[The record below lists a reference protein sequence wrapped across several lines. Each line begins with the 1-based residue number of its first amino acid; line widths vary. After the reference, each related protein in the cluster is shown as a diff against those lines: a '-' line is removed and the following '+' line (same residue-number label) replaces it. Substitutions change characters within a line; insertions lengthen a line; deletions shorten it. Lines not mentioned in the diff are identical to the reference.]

1 MAASVSIV
9 RRFVAP
15 GVALGVALGLVV
27 VAAYVAAAEAPAPAG
42 MPTLPFPEIFGH
54 DFSVPANLIV
64 ANDQVTAVKGR
75 GSRAFDVTQTAP
87 KTGFLYPAKLEA
99 LASGKTTMVG
109 DGLSGYTG
117 PDLSG
122 YADFTQ
128 LFLCRLTHAGYTLK
142 PYNILAEYIDKD
154 GVRGPE
160 FLNAW
165 TVDSGVK
172 YRNGED
178 NVGSRHCIEDKNIH
192 LVIYTRR
199 DGVLSIY
206 VDGVLAAEG
215 TAKLPLRGTGIA
227 YNIDMP
233 NGSMSSI
240 GTHALLA
247 ASFFGVGVDAGGV
260 ARLDE
265 YYRAAYPADY
275 KPASL
280 LKTELWIYNSNSIG
294 QGYFHGN
301 ANVPSAALMATLS
314 TKYRKN
320 VTRWYNLSLG
330 GIDTQR
336 MSKDAPVYVDP
347 FWKMCSGR
355 KNLLLHEGTN
365 DIALHNVTGA
375 QAYANLKTYWK
386 ARTAAG
392 CDRVFV
398 ATILPRDGFSP
409 AQEDSRIECNNLIR
423 AHAVKDGASGII
435 DFDTNPRL
443 MNVKD
448 TAYYLDGI
456 HPNPAGV
463 QEMADTMAAA
473 IAPFV
478 K

>member
-1 MAASVSIV
+1 MTYSVSTFRLFVVIV
-9 RRFVAP
+9 IVVLVAYAP
-15 GVALGVALGLVV
+15 
-27 VAAYVAAAEAPAPAG
+27 AAEEPSPAG
-42 MPTLPFPEIFGH
+42 MPVLPFQEIFSH
-54 DFSVPANLIV
+54 DFSLPANLIL
-64 ANDQVTAVKGR
+64 AKDQVTAVKGR
-75 GSRAFDVTQTAP
+75 GSNAFDVTQSAP
-87 KTGFLYPAKLEA
+87 KTGFLYPAKLET
-99 LASGKTTMVG
+99 LASGKTMMVG
-109 DGLSGYTG
+109 GGLSGSTG

-128 LFLCRLTHAGYTLK
+128 LFLCRLTHEGYTLK
-142 PYNILAEYIDKD
+142 PYNILGEYIDKD
-154 GVRGPE
+154 GVTGPL

-172 YRNGED
+172 YRNGAD
-178 NVGSRHCIEDKNIH
+178 NVGSRHCVEDKNIH
-192 LVIYTRR
+192 LIIYTRIN
-199 DGVLSIY
+199 GVLFIY

-215 TAKLPLRGTGIA
+215 TAKLPLRGNGIA
-227 YNIDMP
+227 YSVDMP

-294 QGYFHGN
+294 QGYFYGN
-301 ANVPSAALMATLS
+301 ANVPSAKLMAALS
-314 TKYRKN
+314 TKYQKN

-336 MSKDAPVYVDP
+336 MSKEAPIYVDP
-347 FWKMCSGR
+347 FWKMCNGR

-365 DIALHNVTGA
+365 DIALNKVTGE
-375 QAYANLKTYWK
+375 QAYDNLKTYWQ
-386 ARTAAG
+386 ARQAAG

-409 AQEDSRIECNNLIR
+409 AQEESRIECNNLIR
-423 AHAVKDGASGII
+423 ANAVKDGVSGIV
-435 DFDTNPRL
+435 DFDNNPHL
-443 MNVKD
+443 MNAKD
-448 TAYYLDGI
+448 KNYYSDGV

-463 QEMADTMAAA
+463 QEMADTIATA

-478 K
+478 D